1 MKTLTAIYFLTCLLL
16 MITEY
21 AGESINTM
29 LLYYGFVGANLYN
42 ATRLVNKHFK
52 I

>member
-1 MKTLTAIYFLTCLLL
+1 MKTLTVIYFFTCLLL

-21 AGESINTM
+21 TGESINTM
-29 LLYYGFVGANLYN
+29 LLYYSFVGANLYN

>member
-21 AGESINTM
+21 TGNSVSTM
-29 LLYYGFVGANLYN
+29 ILYYGFVGANLYN
-42 ATRLVNKHFK
+42 ASRLINKYFK